1 MAGWRRGRAVSLRT
15 VVLLSGTGSNFQAM
29 LDRAA
34 SGSLDIELVAA
45 LSDQPGAQGLE
56 RARRAGVP
64 AIAMPRGD
72 FPDAR
77 SWWNEIAASLQALA
91 PDVLALAGFMR
102 ILPAALCEEYAG
114 RVLNIHPSLLPK
126 YPGLD
131 TYRRVLEAG
140 DRWHG
145 TTVHFVTDA
154 LDAGP
159 PIAQARI
166 LVGGGDDEDSLRA
179 RVQACEHVLYPRVL
193 DWMSQGRLAM
203 GERHAILDGSD
214 LNEAVMFEEGDLI

>member
-1 MAGWRRGRAVSLRT
+1 MSLRT
-15 VVLLSGTGSNFQAM
+15 VVLLSGTGTNFQAI

-34 SGSLDIELVAA
+34 SDGPDIEPVAA
-45 LSDQPGAQGLE
+45 LSDRPGAQGLE
-56 RARRAGVP
+56 RARRAGIP

-72 FPDAR
+72 YPDAR
-77 SWWNEIAASLQALA
+77 SWWDGIAARLRALS

-102 ILPAALCEEYAG
+102 ILPPELCREYKG

-126 YPGLD
+126 FPGLN
-131 TYRRVLEAG
+131 TYRKVLAAG

-145 TTVHFVTDA
+145 TTVHFVTED

-159 PIAQARI
+159 RVAQARI
-166 LVGGGDDEDSLRA
+166 RVGREDDEDSLRA

-193 DWMSQGRLAM
+193 EWMSQGRLTM
-203 GERHAILDGSD
+203 GARHAILDGSD
-214 LNEAVMFEEGDLI
+214 LSEPVVFEEGQLL

>member
-1 MAGWRRGRAVSLRT
+1 MRT
-15 VVLLSGTGSNFQAM
+15 VVLLSGTGTNFQAI

-34 SGSLDIELVAA
+34 SGEPDIDPVAA
-45 LSDQPGAQGLE
+45 LSDRIEAQGLE
-56 RARRAGVP
+56 RARQAGIP
-64 AIAMPRGD
+64 AIAVPRSE

-77 SWWNEIAASLQALA
+77 SWWDEIAARLRSLA

-102 ILPAALCEEYAG
+102 ILPPQLCRKYRG

-131 TYRRVLEAG
+131 TYRRVLAEG
-140 DRWHG
+140 GRWHG
-145 TTVHFVTDA
+145 TTVHFVTED

-159 PIAQARI
+159 RIAQARI
-166 LVGGGDDEDSLRA
+166 RVGRKDGEDSLRA

-193 DWMSQGRLAM
+193 EWMSHGRLAM
-203 GERHAILDGSD
+203 SGRHAMLDGSE
-214 LNEAVMFEEGDLI
+214 LIEPVMFEEGELL

>member
-1 MAGWRRGRAVSLRT
+1 MRT
-15 VVLLSGTGSNFQAM
+15 VVLLSGTGTNFQAI

-34 SGSLDIELVAA
+34 SGAPDIDPVAA
-45 LSDQPGAQGLE
+45 LSDRIEAQGLE
-56 RARRAGVP
+56 RARQAGIP
-64 AIAMPRGD
+64 AIAVPRGE

-77 SWWNEIAASLQALA
+77 SWWDEIAARLRTLA

-102 ILPAALCEEYAG
+102 ILPPQLCQEYRG

-131 TYRRVLEAG
+131 TYRRVLAEG
-140 DRWHG
+140 GRRHG
-145 TTVHFVTDA
+145 TTVHFVTED

-159 PIAQARI
+159 RIAQARI
-166 LVGGGDDEDSLRA
+166 RVGPEDGEDSLRA

-193 DWMSQGRLAM
+193 EWMSQGRLAM
-203 GERHAILDGSD
+203 SGRHATLDGSD
-214 LNEAVMFEEGDLI
+214 LIEPVMFEEGELL

>member
-1 MAGWRRGRAVSLRT
+1 MRT
-15 VVLLSGTGSNFQAM
+15 VVLLSGTGTNFQAI

-34 SGSLDIELVAA
+34 SGEPGIDPVAA
-45 LSDQPGAQGLE
+45 FSDLPRAQGLE
-56 RARRAGVP
+56 RARRAGLP

-77 SWWNEIAASLQALA
+77 SWWNGIAARLRTLA
-91 PDVLALAGFMR
+91 PDVLVLAGFMR
-102 ILPAALCEEYAG
+102 ILPAELCREYEG

-126 YPGLD
+126 YRGLN
-131 TYRRVLEAG
+131 TYRRVLAEG

-145 TTVHFVTDA
+145 TTVHFVTED

-159 PIAQARI
+159 RVAQARI
-166 LVGGGDDEDSLRA
+166 RVGRGDDEDSLQA

-193 DWMSQGRLAM
+193 EWMSRGRLAM
-203 GERHAILDGSD
+203 GARHARLDGSD
-214 LNEAVMFEEGDLI
+214 LIEPVMFEEGELL

>member
-1 MAGWRRGRAVSLRT
+1 MSLRT
-15 VVLLSGTGSNFQAM
+15 VVLLSGTGTNFQAI

-34 SGSLDIELVAA
+34 SGLLDIRLVAA
-45 LSDQPGAQGLE
+45 LSDRVDAQGLE

-64 AIAMPRGD
+64 AIAMPRSD
-72 FPDAR
+72 FKDGR
-77 SWWNEIAASLQALA
+77 SWWDGIAARLRALS
-91 PDVLALAGFMR
+91 PEVLVLAGFMR
-102 ILPAALCEEYAG
+102 ILPPGLCEEYAG
-114 RVLNIHPSLLPK
+114 QVLNIHPSLLPK
-126 YPGLD
+126 YPGLN

-154 LDAGP
+154 LDGGP

-166 LVGGGDDEDSLRA
+166 RVGRGDDEDSLRA

-193 DWMSQGRLAM
+193 EWISLGRLAM
-203 GERHAILDGSD
+203 GARHAILDGSD
-214 LNEAVMFEEGDLI
+214 LIEAVMFEEEELL

>member
-1 MAGWRRGRAVSLRT
+1 MSLRT
-15 VVLLSGTGSNFQAM
+15 VVLLSGTGTNFQAI

-34 SGSLDIELVAA
+34 AGSLDIEPVAA
-45 LSDQPGAQGLE
+45 LSDRPRAPGLE
-56 RARRAGVP
+56 RARRAGIP

-72 FPDAR
+72 FPDAN
-77 SWWNEIAASLQALA
+77 SWWDGIAARLRTLD

-102 ILPAALCEEYAG
+102 ILPPALCREYKG

-126 YPGLD
+126 HPGLD
-131 TYRRVLEAG
+131 TYRRALAEG

-145 TTVHFVTDA
+145 TTVHFVTED

-159 PIAQARI
+159 RVAQARI
-166 LVGGGDDEDSLRA
+166 RVGRTDDEDTLRA

-193 DWMSQGRLAM
+193 EWMSQGRLAM
-203 GERHAILDGSD
+203 GARHAILDGSD
-214 LNEAVMFEEGDLI
+214 LIEPVMFEEEDLS